1 MPGQDYRIT
10 HGHANR
16 STEAS
21 YNRASGV
28 VELTKQHPSGFLRL
42 ICNLYQLASPRVV
55 VFMYSYH
62 GNVSCIESFN
72 AYLDYLYDC
81 LDLFFAPAV

>member
-1 MPGQDYRIT
+1 MPVQDSRIT

-28 VELTKQHPSGFLRL
+28 VELTKQHPLMSELLGL
-42 ICNLYQLASPRVV
+42 I
-55 VFMYSYH
+55 
-62 GNVSCIESFN
+62 
-72 AYLDYLYDC
+72 
-81 LDLFFAPAV
+81 